1 MSVYFVK
8 RAVYAARGSGR
19 RAFTAAL
26 IVLLF
31 ALAAIPLTAVWLA
44 FQPNGKYAPDF
55 TLTDQ
60 DGKPF
65 KLSEQ
70 GGHLVVLFFG
80 YTHCPDVCPT
90 TLARLARAVHAPGVY
105 PDVLVAF
112 ITVDPER
119 DSPPVLKRYVRLFDP
134 DFIGLTGSPAA
145 LEPVYSAYHTWRQA
159 VPVNHGK
166 NDYSMAHGTTIY
178 YIGRGGAIRGV
189 GNWDES
195 TQSLIHDLETF
206 G

>member
-1 MSVYFVK
+1 VVSVSSTARSSGG
-8 RAVYAARGSGR
+8 RASTV
-19 RAFTAAL
+19 AL
-26 IVLLF
+26 IVLLL

-44 FQPNGKYAPDF
+44 FQPAGNDAPDF

-60 DGKPF
+60 NGNPF

-80 YTHCPDVCPT
+80 YTHCPDVCPA

-105 PDVLVAF
+105 PDVLVVF

-119 DSPPVLKRYVRLFDP
+119 DSPPVLKRYMRLFDP
-134 DFIGLTGSPAA
+134 DFIGLTGSLAE
-145 LEPVYSAYHTWRQA
+145 LNPVYSAYHTWRQA

-178 YIGRGGAIRGV
+178 YIGRGGSLRGV

-195 TQSLIHDLETF
+195 TASIVRDLEKF